1 MIINY
6 KGSGMSSLTKSTSLD
21 KSFYRDTY
29 FCFVFPFCFMLFRF
43 TTFIL
48 VKIKVFLPDTELN
61 YIVNICSFNKKRNTY
76 IFSNTSLL
84 TSKAVGHISWYV
96 KRYVTKRNF
105 PFTDHT
111 VARVFQAERTLL
123 FLGESSRIIRQ
134 LLSIYFYCL
143 LEGKGLG
150 KVLDFFWDT
159 LTRVACQR

>member
-61 YIVNICSFNKKRNTY
+61 YIVNICSFNKKKYIYILKYISINIQGRWSYKLVREKIRYKKKLSLYRSHGCTSFPSGENT
-76 IFSNTSLL
+76 IIPRGIIPDNKATSFHLL
-84 TSKAVGHISWYV
+84 LLFVGRKGAGQGTGFLLGHIS
-96 KRYVTKRNF
+96 
-105 PFTDHT
+105 
-111 VARVFQAERTLL
+111 
-123 FLGESSRIIRQ
+123 
-134 LLSIYFYCL
+134 
-143 LEGKGLG
+143 
-150 KVLDFFWDT
+150 
-159 LTRVACQR
+159 